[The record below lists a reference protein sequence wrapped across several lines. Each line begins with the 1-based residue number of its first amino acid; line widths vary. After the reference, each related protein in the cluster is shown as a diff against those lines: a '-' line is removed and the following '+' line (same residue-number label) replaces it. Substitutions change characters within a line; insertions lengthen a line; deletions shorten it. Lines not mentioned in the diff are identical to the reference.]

1 MKRTAELIALLGAVM
16 LLGACHTM
24 RFDIGNGR
32 AVEEV
37 YERKSFFLF
46 GLVPTRVVN
55 VGAVCPAGVV
65 AVREEI
71 TFLDG
76 LFANLTLGIW
86 TPRSSWYY
94 CGTGEGS

>member
-1 MKRTAELIALLGAVM
+1 MAASSRAQALSCTRPTHAWRTLRLLPV
-16 LLGACHTM
+16 
-24 RFDIGNGR
+24 
-32 AVEEV
+32 
-37 YERKSFFLF
+37 F
-46 GLVPTRVVN
+46 GLAPTVKVDVRRH
-55 VGAVCPAGVV
+55 CPHGVV

-94 CGTGEGS
+94 CASEESS